1 VLAARTYGIDI
12 LDGVYNN
19 LSDADG
25 FAREC
30 AEGRDLGFD
39 GKTLI
44 HPNQIEPCNAAFSP
58 SPDEVTLARK
68 IIAAFDL
75 PENKGK
81 GVVQVDGRMV
91 ELLHAEIARRTVA
104 VADAIEARV

>member
-1 VLAARTYGIDI
+1 
-12 LDGVYNN
+12 
-19 LSDADG
+19 
-25 FAREC
+25 
-30 AEGRDLGFD
+30 
-39 GKTLI
+39 
-44 HPNQIEPCNAAFSP
+44 
-58 SPDEVTLARK
+58 VTLARK